1 MPYLSPMV
9 SAKYEKRRNLSEMA
23 EVQRLEPFQ
32 YLNMVGDFA
41 ERFGLDP
48 DFVYTHT
55 SFDTI
60 ANFAIAQKEKSEY
73 DDRYTEAER
82 LTTPQ

>member
-1 MPYLSPMV
+1 MV
-9 SAKYEKRRNLSEMA
+9 AAKYEKRRNLSEMA
-23 EVQRLEPFQ
+23 EVKRLEPFQ

-48 DFVYTHT
+48 DFVYMHT

-60 ANFAIAQKEKSEY
+60 TNFAIAQKEKSEY

-82 LTTPQ
+82 LTTPQP

>member
-1 MPYLSPMV
+1 MV
-9 SAKYEKRRNLSEMA
+9 AAKYEKRRNLSEMA
-23 EVQRLEPFQ
+23 EVKRLEPFQ

-60 ANFAIAQKEKSEY
+60 VNFAIAQKEKSEY
-73 DDRYTEAER
+73 DDRYMEAER
-82 LTTPQ
+82 LTTPQP

>member
-1 MPYLSPMV
+1 MV
-9 SAKYEKRRNLSEMA
+9 AAKYEKRRNLSEMA
-23 EVQRLEPFQ
+23 EVKRLEPFQ

-48 DFVYTHT
+48 DFVYMHT

-60 ANFAIAQKEKSEY
+60 TNFAIAQKEKSEY
-73 DDRYTEAER
+73 DDRYQEAER
-82 LTTPQ
+82 LTTPQP

>member
-1 MPYLSPMV
+1 
-9 SAKYEKRRNLSEMA
+9 
-23 EVQRLEPFQ
+23 
-32 YLNMVGDFA
+32 MVGDFA